1 MCNASISDKKHTQ
14 HDNSQKRNYSYKC
27 FMCMYMY
34 GVSKMYDP
42 LIKTIV

>member
-1 MCNASISDKKHTQ
+1 MGHALISDHKHTQ
-14 HDNSQKRNYSYKC
+14 HDNSQKRKYSYKC

-34 GVSKMYDP
+34 SVSKMYDP